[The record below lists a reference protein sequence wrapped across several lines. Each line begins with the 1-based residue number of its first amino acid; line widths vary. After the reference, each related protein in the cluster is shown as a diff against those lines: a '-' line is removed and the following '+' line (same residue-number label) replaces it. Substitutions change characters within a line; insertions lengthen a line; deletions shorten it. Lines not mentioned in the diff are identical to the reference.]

1 MVCETDACPLLETV
15 LGSFEL
21 YWITILSGNF
31 IVDPC
36 VCQIP
41 VTRSDIMSNTP
52 TLELETRRRFLKRS
66 VLAGSITVV
75 GVPTL
80 TGTAAAAT
88 IRVPEDYS
96 SIQAAVDNA
105 APGDTVVVNGGT
117 YVEEV
122 TITKDLTLR
131 GQNSPTIESPDSL
144 MSRGIVRVEGS
155 VDVEVR
161 GFEIDGAGNGDGE
174 GDDFDG
180 ILYQG
185 ASGTIR
191 DNSVVRVRDDELKGN
206 QRGVGIVVRGGGTVD
221 IKDNVLE
228 DYQKNGIVIQNA
240 GTTAEIKRN
249 TVVGAG
255 VTDIIGQNGIQM
267 SGGAEGAIQDNDVR
281 DHVYEDTGQVVATGV
296 LLFGVDSITV
306 QKNSL
311 TNTEIGVASL
321 GSDNRIIRNRID
333 EGSDDDWGIL
343 LFAGDNAKV
352 TNNTIS
358 HYTIGIQVAAGS
370 NNKVIR
376 NRFTNVDNN
385 VIDGGTDTKVQP
397 N

>member
-1 MVCETDACPLLETV
+1 
-15 LGSFEL
+15 
-21 YWITILSGNF
+21 
-31 IVDPC
+31 
-36 VCQIP
+36 
-41 VTRSDIMSNTP
+41 MSNTP